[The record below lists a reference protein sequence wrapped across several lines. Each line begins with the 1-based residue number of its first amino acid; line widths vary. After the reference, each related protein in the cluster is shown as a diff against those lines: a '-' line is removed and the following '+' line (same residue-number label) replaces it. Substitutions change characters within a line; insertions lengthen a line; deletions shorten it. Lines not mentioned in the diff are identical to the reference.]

1 MSLKTQRA
9 RKSFHEL
16 QRFWAKLNEFNET
29 SRGERRGFTF
39 EKKCSIYRL
48 CTTVNG
54 HRLYIDVQAEESNF
68 QTSAPC
74 DQNEDISVL
83 NVF

>member
-1 MSLKTQRA
+1 MKLVEKNVEVSVLK
-9 RKSFHEL
+9 
-16 QRFWAKLNEFNET
+16 
-29 SRGERRGFTF
+29 
-39 EKKCSIYRL
+39 KKCSIYRL
-48 CTTVNG
+48 CTAANG
-54 HRLYIDVQAEESNF
+54 HRLHIDVQAEESKF